1 MALDAAGTLD
11 RERQSAD
18 HAMIEMLLKRLHVM
32 EQLVRTIESELAD
45 DELDDDQKLQNV
57 GERVAG
63 VMDGR

>member
-1 MALDAAGTLD
+1 
-11 RERQSAD
+11 
-18 HAMIEMLLKRLHVM
+18 MIEMLLKRLHVM

>member
-1 MALDAAGTLD
+1 MALDAAGTLEH
-11 RERQSAD
+11 ERQSAD

-32 EQLVRTIESELAD
+32 EQLVRTLESELAD